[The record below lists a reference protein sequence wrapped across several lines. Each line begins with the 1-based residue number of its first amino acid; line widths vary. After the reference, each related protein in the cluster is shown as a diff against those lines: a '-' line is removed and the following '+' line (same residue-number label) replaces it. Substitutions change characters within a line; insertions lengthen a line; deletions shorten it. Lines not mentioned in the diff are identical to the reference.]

1 MHTQQLIQKIY
12 QICKGAEFLQFLDF
26 ALIENLYHGFSTNN
40 LNLRDLSEDLK
51 FVKTKQV
58 LKSQYTASILFQC
71 LRFITNLKQSVLEPA
86 QKKNP
91 GVDGRFWKLINYDDR
106 LWFCAKYLQNLL
118 LKICFSTKKIRFI
131 KFQTFLIKKIIFG
144 GM

>member
-1 MHTQQLIQKIY
+1 MQTQQIIQKIY

-91 GVDGRFWKLINYDDR
+91 GVDGRF
-106 LWFCAKYLQNLL
+106 
-118 LKICFSTKKIRFI
+118 
-131 KFQTFLIKKIIFG
+131 
-144 GM
+144 